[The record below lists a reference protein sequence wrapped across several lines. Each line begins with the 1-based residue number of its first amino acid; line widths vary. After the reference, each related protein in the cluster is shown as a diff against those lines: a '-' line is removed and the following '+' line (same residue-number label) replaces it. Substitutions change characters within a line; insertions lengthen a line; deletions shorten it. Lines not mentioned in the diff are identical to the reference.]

1 MNQIYENIRAR
12 RLELGMSQEKLA
24 ELCGYKSRSIICDI
38 EKGRIDLPYDR
49 ILTFAKVLKV
59 QPEDLMG
66 YTDPEDD
73 GVFLADLSVNKTLL
87 NYVKK
92 IASLSPD
99 KQAAVFTYV
108 DFVEAS
114 DKKPE

>member
-1 MNQIYENIRAR
+1 MNKIYENIKR
-12 RLELGMSQEKLA
+12 RRIELEMSQETLA
-24 ELCGYKSRSIICDI
+24 NLTGYKTRSMICDI
-38 EKGRIDLPYDR
+38 EKGRVNIPYDK
-49 ILTFAKVLKV
+49 IIAFAKALKIE
-59 QPEDLMG
+59 PEDLMG

-87 NYVKK
+87 NYTKK

>member
-1 MNQIYENIRAR
+1 MNQIYENIKR
-12 RLELGMSQEKLA
+12 RRKELHLSQEKLA
-24 ELCGYKSRSIICDI
+24 ELCGYRSKSVICDI
-38 EKGRIDLPYDR
+38 EKGRINLPYNKIIALANALR
-49 ILTFAKVLKV
+49 VE
-59 QPEDLMG
+59 PEELMG

-87 NYVKK
+87 NYTKK